1 MLILEKMIVFLL
13 LMLTGLLLAKA
24 RILDDHTS
32 RKLSAIVIYVANPA
46 LILQSSQ
53 AERLISNAALLTA
66 AGIAAVMYAVLITAA
81 ALLPRCMKLSR
92 SQQNAYAMMT
102 VFSNIGYMGIPLIG
116 EIIGKAALLYV
127 AVFIFFF
134 NLLVYTYGVWVLQR
148 GADLAVQKHGMLLKA
163 VNPGVISGLVAIALY
178 LLHVTLPALLLT
190 PITYL
195 SNLTAPVSMMVIG
208 ASLAGVKL
216 RSFVTDGKLLAFSAL
231 KLLALPILGG
241 LLLKALIGPGD
252 LLGVCIVMLGTPV
265 ASMVVMMSQQY
276 GGDTTLLSKGAALTS
291 ILCIVTIPIV
301 FAVLL

>member
-1 MLILEKMIVFLL
+1 MLILEKMIIFLL

-24 RILDDHTS
+24 RILDEHTS

-46 LILQSSQ
+46 LIIQSSQ
-53 AERLISNAALLTA
+53 AERIVSNAALLTA
-66 AGIAAVMYAVLITAA
+66 AGIAAAMYAVLIAVAA
-81 ALLPRCMKLSR
+81 VLPKAMKLNQ
-92 SQQNAYAMMT
+92 SQENAYALMT
-102 VFSNIGYMGIPLIG
+102 VFSNIGYMGIPLIA
-116 EIIGKAALLYV
+116 EIIGSSALLYV

-134 NLLVYTYGVWVLQR
+134 NLLVYTYGVTVLQR
-148 GADLAVQKHGMLLKA
+148 GTGVAAQKHA
-163 VNPGVISGLVAIALY
+163 VLRKVINPGVVSGIVAIALY
-178 LLHVTLPALLLT
+178 LLHVTLPAVLTT

-208 ASLAGVKL
+208 ATLVGVKL
-216 RSFVTDGKLLAFSAL
+216 RSFVTDGKLLAFSGL

-252 LLGVCIVMLGTPV
+252 LLGVCIVMMSTPV
-265 ASMVVMMSQQY
+265 ASMLVMMSQQY
-276 GGDTTLLSKGAALTS
+276 GGDMTLLSKGAALTT

>member
-1 MLILEKMIVFLL
+1 MLILEKMIIFLL

-24 RILDDHTS
+24 RILDEHTS

-46 LILQSSQ
+46 LIIQSSQ
-53 AERLISNAALLTA
+53 AERIVSNAALLTA
-66 AGIAAVMYAVLITAA
+66 AGIAAAMYAVLIAVAA
-81 ALLPRCMKLSR
+81 VLPKAMKLNQ
-92 SQQNAYAMMT
+92 SQENAYALMT
-102 VFSNIGYMGIPLIG
+102 VFSNIGYMGIPLIA
-116 EIIGKAALLYV
+116 EIIGSSALLYV

-134 NLLVYTYGVWVLQR
+134 NLLVYTYGVTVLQR
-148 GADLAVQKHGMLLKA
+148 GTGVAAQKHAMLRKA
-163 VNPGVISGLVAIALY
+163 INPGVVSGVVAIALY
-178 LLHVTLPALLLT
+178 LLHITLPAVLTT

-208 ASLAGVKL
+208 ATLVGVKL
-216 RSFVTDGKLLAFSAL
+216 RSFVTDGKLLAFSGL

-252 LLGVCIVMLGTPV
+252 LLGVCIVMMSTPV
-265 ASMVVMMSQQY
+265 ASMLVMMSHQY